1 MLRTGGTDLARRW
14 VAALMLAPESDR
26 PAIVAEVERRL
37 VTIYAEPL
45 VQHADAEP
53 ADLSEDAEAESLA
66 PVVHVVSPPFE
77 RAGYVEQVERAYSAE
92 APGKAK
98 ARKRTP
104 GDARSA

>member
-45 VQHADAEP
+45 VQHEDADGSDEAEAADAG
-53 ADLSEDAEAESLA
+53 
-66 PVVHVVSPPFE
+66 PVVHVVSPPVQK
-77 RAGYVEQVERAYSAE
+77 AGYIEQVERAYAAE
-92 APGKAK
+92 TPGKAK
-98 ARKRTP
+98 ARKRAAD
-104 GDARSA
+104 DARSA